1 MPKKQKPR
9 STRTDTPSTLPT
21 LRRRRVFG
29 SRSGVVRV
37 PQGSLVVELAAA
49 TGTDKLVLAA
59 LTAAHGWDDETRLTR
74 EDFVRAREEWMTQP
88 GRGLRTKRKV
98 TR

>member
-1 MPKKQKPR
+1 MPRKKKTNP
-9 STRTDTPSTLPT
+9 TPAAVPPLHRQR
-21 LRRRRVFG
+21 LFG

-49 TGTDKLVLAA
+49 TETDRLVLAA
-59 LTAAHGWDDETRLTR
+59 ITAAHGWTDETRLTR
-74 EDFVRAREEWMTQP
+74 EEFIKARDEWLTQP
-88 GRGLRTKRKV
+88 GRARPRTRKV